1 MPRVQRKRGSHSPV
15 GRNDAATTEPATIAS
30 GVAAASTPSAT
41 RRRLFPASGFKGM
54 QSPPLPITDP
64 ARNAIRQD
72 TEQTT
77 QHATQKRVEIRWAR
91 DDYQAVVHKAQACGL
106 TLSAFVRRATMGRRI
121 TTLTDQTA
129 IAELRRVGGLLKHL
143 YPKQAHWTEQE
154 KKRYWAGYE
163 QLLEIAKAIERR
175 L

>member
-1 MPRVQRKRGSHSPV
+1 MLATSV
-15 GRNDAATTEPATIAS
+15 GR
-30 GVAAASTPSAT
+30 VVAASTPSAT

-54 QSPPLPITDP
+54 QSSPLPVADP
-64 ARNAIRQD
+64 TRNATRQD
-72 TEQTT
+72 TEQAT
-77 QHATQKRVEIRWAR
+77 QRPPQKRVEIRWAR

-106 TLSAFVRRATMGRRI
+106 TLSAFIRRATMGRRI

-129 IAELRRVGGLLKHL
+129 IAELRRLGGLLKHL
-143 YPKQAHWTEQE
+143 YPKQAHWTAQE

-163 QLLEIAKAIERR
+163 QLLEVAKAIERR